1 MGHKEKS
8 NMFLSSLAK
17 SLTEEKLIGQSAG
30 LAWGNSCW
38 LVDLA
43 LGCWNDGNHGPDWG
57 HDLVTKG
64 TLLQSPTKKQNPVST
79 DP

>member
-8 NMFLSSLAK
+8 NMFLSSLVK

-43 LGCWNDGNHGPDWG
+43 LLAGMTATMGQTGG
-57 HDLVTKG
+57 MIL
-64 TLLQSPTKKQNPVST
+64 
-79 DP
+79 